1 VAGDKG
7 VRNLAVGVETRLIS
21 HHLWI
26 KMDITGIAKSFPLV
40 SVIIANFNG
49 AQHLEPCL
57 NAVLA
62 QDYPRFEV
70 ILADDGSTDGSPA
83 LVRGKFPSVIVLE
96 NTHNRGF
103 AAVNNQAIR
112 ASHGDY
118 IVTLNNDTRVEP
130 GFLAEMVRVAE
141 SDSRIG
147 ACAPLIILHHRRLVD
162 SAGIEVDWAGIAW
175 QRRRG
180 EPIGTSRDPEE
191 VFGACAGAA
200 LYRRT
205 MLDEV
210 GLFDEQ
216 YFAYY
221 EDVDL
226 AWRAKLAGWRC
237 VHVPTAIVH
246 HVHSAFWGKQPGRK
260 TYLLARNKLLTVIKD
275 YPGPELLLGWPLVLV
290 YDLLSLGYAIWRG
303 QGISAWRGRWDALT
317 HLGWA
322 LRQRRVVQTLR
333 IKRQS
338 PVSMLARPRVRL
350 SL

>member
-1 VAGDKG
+1 
-7 VRNLAVGVETRLIS
+7 VGLETKLTTITS
-21 HHLWI
+21 GI
-26 KMDITGIAKSFPLV
+26 QVDITGTAKSFPLV

-83 LVRGKFPSVIVLE
+83 IVREKFPVVRVLE
-96 NTHNRGF
+96 NAHNRGF
-103 AAVNNQAIR
+103 CAANNQAIR

-118 IVTLNNDTRVEP
+118 IVTLNNDTQVEL
-130 GFLAEMVRVAE
+130 GLLAGMVRVAE
-141 SDSRIG
+141 ADSAIG
-147 ACAPLIILHHRRLVD
+147 ACAPLIILAHRQVID

-180 EPIGTSRDPEE
+180 EPIGADRDPEE

-200 LYRRT
+200 LYRRA
-205 MLDEV
+205 MLDEI

-237 VHVPTAIVH
+237 LHVPTAIVH

-260 TYLLARNKLLTVIKD
+260 TYLLVRNKLLTIIKN
-275 YPGPELLLGWPLVLV
+275 YPWPELLLGWPLVLA

-303 QGISAWRGRWDALT
+303 QGINALRGRWDVLT

-322 LRQRRVVQTLR
+322 LRQRRLVQALR
-333 IKRQS
+333 ARKQS
-338 PVSMLARPRVRL
+338 AASMLARPRVRL
-350 SL
+350 GL